1 MEDTCGSL
9 MNEFANYRQQM
20 LDILK
25 KNAKEDDN
33 YAIKTT
39 ITENVEAK
47 SSITNK
53 NFQRQEKKFSLKVLI
68 FPSF

>member
-1 MEDTCGSL
+1 

>member
-1 MEDTCGSL
+1 

-33 YAIKTT
+33 MLSKQQLQ
-39 ITENVEAK
+39 K
-47 SSITNK
+47 M
-53 NFQRQEKKFSLKVLI
+53 
-68 FPSF
+68 

>member
-1 MEDTCGSL
+1 

-25 KNAKEDDN
+25 KNGKEDDN